1 MYSSGVLLETDR
13 RYQSSSALSG
23 LRAAGKSQP
32 VTQTAKDALT
42 WETNRTST
50 PEHLKPFQHYARQ
63 PAGTI
68 TRHFGS
74 AHDDVPKD
82 KVFGCKTKASKESA
96 AECMSSYPDNEI
108 GRWKLEQSETVYSR
122 WVDI

>member
-1 MYSSGVLLETDR
+1 
-13 RYQSSSALSG
+13 
-23 LRAAGKSQP
+23 

-42 WETNRTST
+42 WESDRPST

-96 AECMSSYPDNEI
+96 AECMSSYPDSEI
-108 GRWKLEQSETVYSR
+108 GRWKLVQSETVYAR
-122 WVDI
+122 WVHALTAAGPTESHFLAADQACCQLAKLLCSKSAH

>member
-23 LRAAGKSQP
+23 LPAAGKSQP

-42 WETNRTST
+42 WQSDRPST

-82 KVFGCKTKASKESA
+82 KVFGCKTTASKDSA
-96 AECMSSYPDNEI
+96 AECMSSYPDSEI
-108 GRWKLEQSETVYSR
+108 GRWKLEQSETVYNR
-122 WVDI
+122 